1 MTRLVRETLPDIAA
15 RELIAFVRTERLR
28 PGDSLPSE
36 AQLAERFG
44 VSRPVIRE
52 ALQILHGRGLIDAR
66 RHRSAT
72 VSRPSGGQIAAFVE
86 HHLLFDRRG
95 ALTLLEFRR
104 GIEMESAK
112 LAAERA
118 DARSRAQLRRIVGAM
133 AAAVDDTA
141 TYVDG
146 DIALHQAIAT
156 ASENPL
162 IATFLASARNA
173 TRETIEL
180 GLRSR
185 MSDEELRRVQ
195 SAHEVLVDA
204 IVQGDAEAAVL
215 AMAGH
220 FDDAL
225 RTVRRMFDANA

>member
-15 RELIAFVRTERLR
+15 RALIAFVRTERLR
-28 PGDSLPSE
+28 PGDALPAE

-66 RHRSAT
+66 RHRSAI
-72 VSRPSGGQIAAFVE
+72 VSQPSGRQIAAFVE
-86 HHLLFDRRG
+86 HHLLFDPKG

-118 DARSRAQLRRIVGAM
+118 DANTRAHLRRMVSAM
-133 AAAVDDTA
+133 AEAIEDTA
-141 TYVDG
+141 AYVDG

-162 IATFLASARNA
+162 IENFLASARNA

-195 SAHEVLVDA
+195 VAHELLVDA
-204 IVQGDAEAAVL
+204 IAQGDAEAAVL
-215 AMAGH
+215 AMARH

-225 RTVRRMFDANA
+225 RAIRRKLDGSA